1 VWSTYRRLSTAT
13 VGGSFRRLPKLL
25 LAQLS
30 VFGVRLRGFD
40 PRQFL
45 DVAFILP
52 LVYGDLQEE
61 PGMRG
66 CDVDWTRVGDH
77 TSCVSTVVTQ
87 RAAI

>member
-52 LVYGDLQEE
+52 LVYGIYRKSPDARL
-61 PGMRG
+61 
-66 CDVDWTRVGDH
+66 
-77 TSCVSTVVTQ
+77 
-87 RAAI
+87 